1 MKYYIVAGEASGD
14 LHASNLIRELK
25 RLDPNGRFRAWGGD
39 KVQAQGAELVMH
51 YRHMG
56 FMGFVEVLANLRTI
70 LGFIR
75 KCKNDIK
82 QFNPD
87 VVILIDYPGFNFR
100 IAEFARKSGIKVF
113 YYISPQVWAWNRS
126 RVFQVKK
133 WVDHMFVIL
142 PFEKAFY
149 NRFNID
155 VDFVGHPLLDA
166 INSYKQ
172 QKDSSLI
179 LPADKRPVI
188 ALLPGS
194 RKQEVSKMLPVML
207 KVIPLFPSYS
217 FVVAGASSLPV
228 SFYNNI
234 IGSHQAEVVFDKTYA
249 LLNTAKAALVT
260 SGTATLETALFRV
273 PQVVCYKGSY
283 ISYKIAKQLVKIRYI
298 SLVNLIMDRPVVKE
312 LIQNS
317 LNQHNIIRELDH
329 LLNNEIVRQEMISNY
344 TELEDRLGGP
354 GASERAANLMLKY
367 LTESS

>member
-25 RLDPNGRFRAWGGD
+25 RLDPNGKFRAWGGD
-39 KVQAQGAELVMH
+39 KVQSQGAELVMH

-56 FMGFVEVLANLRTI
+56 FMGFIEVLANLRTI
-70 LGFIR
+70 LGLISQ
-75 KCKNDIK
+75 CKQDIK
-82 QFNPD
+82 QFKPD
-87 VVILIDYPGFNFR
+87 VVILVDYPGFNFR
-100 IAEFARKSGIKVF
+100 IARFAKKSGIKVF

-155 VDFVGHPLLDA
+155 ADFVGHPLLDA
-166 INSYKQ
+166 INSYKK
-172 QKDSSLI
+172 QKDSILI
-179 LPADKRPVI
+179 LPTNKRPVI

-312 LIQNS
+312 LIQSS
-317 LNQHNIIRELDH
+317 LNQHNITRELDH
-329 LLNNEIVRQEMISNY
+329 LLNNESVRQEMISNY

-354 GASERAANLMLKY
+354 GASARAANLMLKY